1 MLSAHST
8 NKFKELNTKNE
19 RKKIRQ
25 THLQRLGD
33 FFPVFFYTNT
43 SRSPITKISDFSAL
57 IKLRQMEFMRERCS
71 FIKFYIDGTLNE
83 RQQCAPA
90 KSMQLCKFFINL
102 AQHKRKQ
109 RQKNNNESD
118 AKNGLSPLSGDMRQ
132 SAFFIYWVLRNA
144 QKDQSNQIKGN
155 NVLCFFYFVF
165 RLFQK
170 SQTAAL
176 MQQHKNTVPF
186 TVFFRSSFLLLLFT
200 TRVFYQS
207 HKHKLEME
215 YFMWNGFLLQFVVHF
230 LLYHAVVSVW
240 CSTSS

>member
-109 RQKNNNESD
+109 RQKIITKAMLKMDYLRWAETWDKAHFSYIEFY
-118 AKNGLSPLSGDMRQ
+118 ATHRRIKATKLKGITFC
-132 SAFFIYWVLRNA
+132 AFFILFF
-144 QKDQSNQIKGN
+144 D
-155 NVLCFFYFVF
+155 CF
-165 RLFQK
+165 
-170 SQTAAL
+170 
-176 MQQHKNTVPF
+176 KNRKPQ
-186 TVFFRSSFLLLLFT
+186 L
-200 TRVFYQS
+200 
-207 HKHKLEME
+207 
-215 YFMWNGFLLQFVVHF
+215 
-230 LLYHAVVSVW
+230 
-240 CSTSS
+240 